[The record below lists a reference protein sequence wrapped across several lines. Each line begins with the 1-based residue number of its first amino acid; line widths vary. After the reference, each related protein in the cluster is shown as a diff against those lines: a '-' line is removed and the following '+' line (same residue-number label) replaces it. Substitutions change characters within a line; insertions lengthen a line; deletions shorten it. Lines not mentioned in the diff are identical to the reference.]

1 MILRS
6 WSALATPTGADA
18 YAAYARE
25 TLFPALRRLD
35 GHRGALVL
43 TQGAGDEVRVIV
55 LTLWDSM
62 GAIERF
68 AGADPTVAVVEPEA
82 QAPLIRLR
90 CPRGALRR
98 ARRRAEVRAG

>member
-6 WSALATPTGADA
+6 WSALATPSGADA
-18 YAAYARE
+18 YAAYARG
-25 TLFPALRRLD
+25 TLLPALRRLD

-43 TQGAGDEVRVIV
+43 TQGAGDEVKVMV

-62 GAIERF
+62 QSIARF

-82 QAPLIRLR
+82 QALLMRFD
-90 CPRGALRR
+90 
-98 ARRRAEVRAG
+98 ARVEHFDVRVDARK